1 MNFFPNQ
8 AADINALNVDT
19 ALPLIF
25 VPSPAGRGWGGIPW
39 ECNNHYF
46 VCVRRLFV
54 LIALLDFF
62 SAV

>member
-25 VPSPAGRGWGGIPW
+25 VPSPAERGWGEG
-39 ECNNHYF
+39 
-46 VCVRRLFV
+46 
-54 LIALLDFF
+54 D
-62 SAV
+62 SMGM